1 MSFLEWGGVLPLGR
15 ALVFLSST
23 GVRAERLMPK
33 IFPSGESSDI
43 ASTDDVILWASL
55 PLLLPGEL
63 GGVLNAAIRFFLG
76 C

>member
-1 MSFLEWGGVLPLGR
+1 MLFLLSGVFTSLGR
-15 ALVFLSST
+15 FEILGDEGFEATF
-23 GVRAERLMPK
+23 
-33 IFPSGESSDI
+33 SGDEASDI
-43 ASTDDVILWASL
+43 ASTDDMILSTSL